1 MEKRVIDREKML
13 TFLYDLVNRMVVK
26 INEAED
32 VNLEFITISAIKN
45 TACLIANEIEK
56 GRFNA

>member
-32 VNLEFITISAIKN
+32 VNLELITNSAIKN
-45 TACLIANEIEK
+45 TACLIAGEIEK